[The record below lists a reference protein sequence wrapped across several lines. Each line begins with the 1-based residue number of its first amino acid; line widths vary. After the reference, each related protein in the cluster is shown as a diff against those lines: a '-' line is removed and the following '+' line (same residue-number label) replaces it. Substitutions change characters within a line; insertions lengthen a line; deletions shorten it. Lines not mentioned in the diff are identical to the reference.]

1 MAELSTLRPTLVDVA
16 KRLDPDGKIA
26 AIAELLAQTNPIL
39 QDMVFKEGNLP
50 TGMRSTARTSLPGV
64 AFRRVNAGTTP
75 TKSTTAQLEDQTA
88 ILDAWSEIDKKV
100 ADLNGNTAAWRLSEA
115 SAFIEA
121 MNQEM
126 IGTLFYGNS
135 NTDEREFTG
144 FAPRYAS
151 AASGV
156 TKQNVLDAAGSSTDN
171 TSIFLVVW
179 GDNCHGIYPKGS
191 TAGLKHTDYGLQ
203 VIENAGGVSGALME
217 GYRDHYEWEMG
228 LHIRDWRYVVRIGSI
243 DVSNLVAESSDA
255 DLTKFMTKA
264 LHRIPML
271 ASGRAAF
278 YCNRTVAQYLDIQR
292 QERVQTGG
300 QLSYQVV
307 DGVWTSMFRGIP
319 IRTVDQIVENEA
331 AV

>member
-1 MAELSTLRPTLVDVA
+1 MAELSNLRPTLVDVA

-50 TGMRSTARTSLPGV
+50 TGHRSTARTTLPGV
-64 AFRRVNAGTTP
+64 SWRRVNAGTTP
-75 TKSTTAQLEDQTA
+75 TKSKTAQTEDQTA

-126 IGTLFYGNS
+126 VGTLFYGNS
-135 NTDEREFTG
+135 NTEEKEFTG

-151 AASGV
+151 STTGV
-156 TKQNVLDAAGSSTDN
+156 TKQNVLDAGGSGSDN

-228 LHIRDWRYVVRIGSI
+228 LHIRDWRYVVRIGAI
-243 DVSNLVAESSDA
+243 DVSDLGTGSEA

-264 LHRIPML
+264 VHRIPML

-292 QERVQTGG
+292 QAAVAGGG

-307 DGVWTSMFRGIP
+307 DGIWTSMFRGIP

-331 AV
+331 TV

>member
-50 TGMRSTARTSLPGV
+50 TGHRSTARTTLPGV
-64 AFRRVNAGTTP
+64 SWRRVNAGTTP
-75 TKSTTAQLEDQTA
+75 TKSKTAQTEDQTA

-126 IGTLFYGNS
+126 VGTLFYGNS
-135 NTDEREFTG
+135 NTDEKEFTG
-144 FAPRYAS
+144 FAPRYANP
-151 AASGV
+151 SGS
-156 TKQNVLDAAGSSTDN
+156 TGQNVLDAGGSGSDN

-243 DVSNLVAESSDA
+243 DVSNLGGASEA

-264 LHRIPML
+264 VHRIPML
-271 ASGRAAF
+271 AAGRAAF

-292 QERVQTGG
+292 QAAVAGGG

-307 DGVWTSMFRGIP
+307 DGIWTSMFRGIP

>member
-1 MAELSTLRPTLVDVA
+1 MAELSNLRPTLVDVA

-50 TGMRSTARTSLPGV
+50 TGHRSTARTTLPGV
-64 AFRRVNAGTTP
+64 SWRRVNAGTTP
-75 TKSTTAQLEDQTA
+75 TKSKTAQTEDQTA

-121 MNQEM
+121 INQEM
-126 IGTLFYGNS
+126 VGTLFYGNS
-135 NTDEREFTG
+135 NTDEKEFTG

-151 AASGV
+151 PTGSTG
-156 TKQNVLDAAGSSTDN
+156 QNVLDAGGSGSDN

-243 DVSNLVAESSDA
+243 DVSNLGGASEA

-264 LHRIPML
+264 VHRIPML
-271 ASGRAAF
+271 AAGRAAF

-292 QERVQTGG
+292 QAAVAGGG

-307 DGVWTSMFRGIP
+307 DGIWTSMFRGIP

>member
-1 MAELSTLRPTLVDVA
+1 MAELSNLRPTLVDVA

-50 TGMRSTARTSLPGV
+50 TGHRSTARTTLPGV
-64 AFRRVNAGTTP
+64 SWRRVNAGTTP
-75 TKSTTAQLEDQTA
+75 TKSKTAQTEDQTA

-126 IGTLFYGNS
+126 VGTLFYGNS
-135 NTDEREFTG
+135 NTDEKEFTG

-151 AASGV
+151 PTGSTG
-156 TKQNVLDAAGSSTDN
+156 QNVLDAGGSGSDN

-243 DVSNLVAESSDA
+243 DVSNLGGASEA

-264 LHRIPML
+264 VHRIPML
-271 ASGRAAF
+271 AAGRAAF

-292 QERVQTGG
+292 QAAVAGGG

-307 DGVWTSMFRGIP
+307 DGIWTSMFRGIP

>member
-1 MAELSTLRPTLVDVA
+1 MAELSNLRPTLVDVA

-50 TGMRSTARTSLPGV
+50 TGHRSTARTTLPGV
-64 AFRRVNAGTTP
+64 SWRRVNAGTTP
-75 TKSTTAQLEDQTA
+75 TKSKTAQTEDQTA

-126 IGTLFYGNS
+126 VGTLFYGNS
-135 NTDEREFTG
+135 NTDEKEFRG
-144 FAPRYAS
+144 FAPRYS
-151 AASGV
+151 NPSGS
-156 TKQNVLDAAGSSTDN
+156 TGQNVLDAGGSGSDN

-243 DVSNLVAESSDA
+243 DVSNLGGASEA

-264 LHRIPML
+264 VHRIPML
-271 ASGRAAF
+271 AAGRAAF

-292 QERVQTGG
+292 QAAVAGGG

-307 DGVWTSMFRGIP
+307 DGIWTSMFRGIP

>member
-1 MAELSTLRPTLVDVA
+1 MAELSNLRPTLVDVA

-50 TGMRSTARTSLPGV
+50 TGHRSTARTTLPGV
-64 AFRRVNAGTTP
+64 SWRRVNAGTTP
-75 TKSTTAQLEDQTA
+75 TKSKTAQTEDQTA

-126 IGTLFYGNS
+126 VGTLFYGNS
-135 NTDEREFTG
+135 NTEEKEFTG

-151 AASGV
+151 PTGATG
-156 TKQNVLDAAGSSTDN
+156 QNVLDAGGSQSDN

-243 DVSNLVAESSDA
+243 DVSNLGTENEA

-264 LHRIPML
+264 VHRIPML

-292 QERVQTGG
+292 QAAVAGGG

-307 DGVWTSMFRGIP
+307 DGIWTSMFRGIP

>member
-26 AIAELLAQTNPIL
+26 AIAELLAQTNPVL

-115 SAFIEA
+115 AAFIEA

-156 TKQNVLDAAGSSTDN
+156 TKQNVLDAAGSGSDN

-292 QERVQTGG
+292 QERVQVGG

>member
-50 TGMRSTARTSLPGV
+50 TGHRSTARTTLPGV
-64 AFRRVNAGTTP
+64 SWRRVNAGTTP
-75 TKSTTAQLEDQTA
+75 TKSKTAQTEDQTA

-126 IGTLFYGNS
+126 VGTLFYGNS
-135 NTDEREFTG
+135 NTDEKEFTG

-151 AASGV
+151 PTGS
-156 TKQNVLDAAGSSTDN
+156 TCQNVLDAGGSGSDN

-243 DVSNLVAESSDA
+243 DVSNLGGASEA

-264 LHRIPML
+264 VHRIPML
-271 ASGRAAF
+271 AAGRAAF

-292 QERVQTGG
+292 QAAVAGGG

-307 DGVWTSMFRGIP
+307 DGIWTSMFRGIP

>member
-1 MAELSTLRPTLVDVA
+1 MAELSNLRPTLVDVA

-50 TGMRSTARTSLPGV
+50 TGHRSTARTTLPGV
-64 AFRRVNAGTTP
+64 SWRRVNAGTTP
-75 TKSTTAQLEDQTA
+75 TKSKTAQTEDQTA

-121 MNQEM
+121 MNHEM
-126 IGTLFYGNS
+126 VGTLFYGNS
-135 NTDEREFTG
+135 NTDEKEFTG

-151 AASGV
+151 PTGSTG
-156 TKQNVLDAAGSSTDN
+156 QNVLDAGGSGSDN

-243 DVSNLVAESSDA
+243 DVSNLGGASEA

-264 LHRIPML
+264 VHRIPML
-271 ASGRAAF
+271 AAGRAAF

-292 QERVQTGG
+292 QAAVAGGG

-307 DGVWTSMFRGIP
+307 DGIWTSMFRGIP

>member
-1 MAELSTLRPTLVDVA
+1 
-16 KRLDPDGKIA
+16 
-26 AIAELLAQTNPIL
+26 
-39 QDMVFKEGNLP
+39 MVFKEGNLP
-50 TGMRSTARTSLPGV
+50 TGHRSTARTTLPGV
-64 AFRRVNAGTTP
+64 SWRRVNAGTTP
-75 TKSTTAQLEDQTA
+75 TKSKTAQTEDQTA

-100 ADLNGNTAAWRLSEA
+100 ADLNGNTASWRLSEA

-126 IGTLFYGNS
+126 VGTLFYGNS
-135 NTDEREFTG
+135 STEEKEFTG

-151 AASGV
+151 STDGV
-156 TKQNVLDAAGSSTDN
+156 TKQNVLDAGGSGSDN

-203 VIENAGGVSGALME
+203 VIENAGGQSGALME

-228 LHIRDWRYVVRIGSI
+228 LHIRDWRYVVRIGAI
-243 DVSNLVAESSDA
+243 DVSNLGGGSEA

-264 LHRIPML
+264 VHRIPML
-271 ASGRAAF
+271 AAGRAAF

-292 QERVQTGG
+292 QAAVAGGG

-307 DGVWTSMFRGIP
+307 DGIWTSMFRGIP

-331 AV
+331 VV

>member
-1 MAELSTLRPTLVDVA
+1 MAELSNLRPTLVDVA

-50 TGMRSTARTSLPGV
+50 TGHRSTARTTLPGV
-64 AFRRVNAGTTP
+64 SWRRVNAGTTP
-75 TKSTTAQLEDQTA
+75 TKSKTAQTEDQTA

-126 IGTLFYGNS
+126 VGTLFYGNS
-135 NTDEREFTG
+135 NTDEKEFTG
-144 FAPRYAS
+144 FAPRYANP
-151 AASGV
+151 SGS
-156 TKQNVLDAAGSSTDN
+156 TGQNVLDAGGSGSDN

-243 DVSNLVAESSDA
+243 DVSNLGGASEA

-264 LHRIPML
+264 VHRIPML
-271 ASGRAAF
+271 AAGRAAF

-292 QERVQTGG
+292 QAAVAGGG

-307 DGVWTSMFRGIP
+307 DGIWTSMFRGIP